1 MASTYSTN
9 LGLEKQG
16 DGENANTWGLRL
28 NQNVIDLV
36 DQAVTGYS
44 VITLTSGVQTSLT
57 ISDGQLSS
65 GRSSSIE
72 FVGFID
78 ADTTVVVPA
87 LEKTYFVFN
96 SITGSGNIYLKN
108 SGGST
113 LTTVTSVGKGM
124 YVATDGTNIRTISE
138 VDDGPILA
146 NASAISVLD
155 STTYKNNVENTVS
168 AGTFTFLE
176 DVVLSF
182 NVSTSSNPFVTKMFH
197 DGFAQYIDCNT
208 AIVIKDS
215 TRTSTTNRFSFDV
228 SSGSFTAVGDITA
241 FSDER
246 LKSNIKTLD
255 GSKVFDMRGVS
266 FTKDKK
272 ESSGVIAQELEK
284 VAPEL
289 VNSAGEYKAVAYGNI
304 VGYLIEAVKQ
314 LKKEIEELKEN
325 K

>member
-57 ISDGQLSS
+57 IPDGLPSS

-124 YVATDGTNIRTISE
+124 YVATDGTNIRTLSE

-182 NVSTSSNPFVTKMFH
+182 NVSTSSNPYRTQIFH
-197 DGFAQYIDCNT
+197 NGFFQWIDCNS
-208 AIVIKDS
+208 AIIIKDS
-215 TRTSTTNRFSFDV
+215 TRTSSTNRFTFDV
-228 SSGSFTAVGDITA
+228 SSGTFSAAGDVTA

-284 VAPEL
+284 IAPEL
-289 VNSAGEYKAVAYGNI
+289 VNSTGEYKSVAYGNI

>member
-1 MASTYSTN
+1 MASTYTTN

-57 ISDGQLSS
+57 ISDGLPSS

-124 YVATDGTNIRTISE
+124 YVATDGTNIRTLSE

-182 NVSTSSNPFVTKMFH
+182 NVSTSSNPYVTKMFH
-197 DGFAQYIDCNT
+197 DGLFQIIDLNSPLL
-208 AIVIKDS
+208 INDS
-215 TRTSTTNRFSFDV
+215 TRTSVTNRFAFEV
-228 SSGSFTAVGDITA
+228 SSGSFTAAGDVTA

-289 VNSAGEYKAVAYGNI
+289 VNSTGEYKSVAYGNI